1 MLDTSYFLLFLLP
14 DVAVFILVGLF
25 VRVSLSLLVL
35 VAVPLAEAVFVKVG
49 LLLFVI
55 LLVTLVLGPSYSP
68 LWPYCGWDSSQN
80 NPAPKPGI
88 YTALYMAWYSN
99 HTQYCRNHQCRWEW
113 YKHWLGYQGK
123 QSLALNVDTLLFVH
137 SLLGVLCVL
146 SEFFCFV

>member
-35 VAVPLAEAVFVKVG
+35 VAVPLAEAVLVKVG

-68 LWPYCGWDSSQN
+68 LWPYCGWDSIQN

-88 YTALYMAWYSN
+88 IYSII
-99 HTQYCRNHQCRWEW
+99 HGMVQQPATIPTTV
-113 YKHWLGYQGK
+113 GITSAGG
-123 QSLALNVDTLLFVH
+123 SGA
-137 SLLGVLCVL
+137 S
-146 SEFFCFV
+146 